1 MALRCLE
8 WVTNSQLQIIQRCSL
23 ARSLHSLKT
32 PRSLGV
38 TAQHLSACSAR
49 LFSLIFAHLTRAHLR
64 SKSRGPVDTSLACT
78 MPDLP
83 SLRYMD
89 RQECPSRSPV
99 VLVSP
104 FCILLF
110 LRDFAPLREA
120 LCSVVASAT
129 HSKQRGAI
137 TIDPLN
143 VATVS
148 RD

>member
-38 TAQHLSACSAR
+38 TAQHLSACSVP
-49 LFSLIFAHLTRAHLR
+49 LFSLIFAYPTRAHLR
-64 SKSRGPVDTSLACT
+64 SKSRRPVDTSLACT

-89 RQECPSRSPV
+89 RQEWPSRSPV
-99 VLVSP
+99 VSP

-110 LRDFAPLREA
+110 LRDFASLREA

-143 VATVS
+143 VVTVS
-148 RD
+148 SN